1 MYYLTQ
7 AGVKLINEKMK
18 RSKRDTSTSQLSTDP
33 ASFGST
39 TEGKPKSR
47 PRSISVAHS
56 KHFEP
61 AEKMDSPESKAN
73 VGKIKTAIKSGVNM
87 PPVVRDTSVQ
97 TRSAKVRRLVRGK
110 GRRKYDDSTKHFGK
124 AWQKQL
130 ISDFLSGKFIQPIHL
145 RLLDNNTWEIID
157 GGHRLKA
164 FKELGIKKIPSVT
177 PGKVTR

>member
-97 TRSAKVRRLVRGK
+97 TRSAKVRRLVGGK
-110 GRRKYDDSTKHFGK
+110 GRRKYT
-124 AWQKQL
+124 
-130 ISDFLSGKFIQPIHL
+130 
-145 RLLDNNTWEIID
+145 IID

>member
-110 GRRKYDDSTKHFGK
+110 GRRKYT
-124 AWQKQL
+124 
-130 ISDFLSGKFIQPIHL
+130 I
-145 RLLDNNTWEIID
+145 TD
-157 GGHRLKA
+157 GGHRLQA